1 MQKDWQKNSEAIYW
15 DETALRKAGHCS
27 MLKELYIKNLAVI
40 KEAVIPLEKR
50 LNIFTGETG
59 AGKSI
64 LINGINAV
72 LGQRC
77 SKEIVRSGCGKAVI
91 TALFTELS
99 ADVCEKL
106 TELGIDH
113 ENNEITVTREI
124 SADGGSVA
132 RINHRTAS
140 AALLKEIGSM
150 MINIHGQ
157 HDNQILLD
165 SERHMSILDDFGGD
179 GRLLE
184 EYRTT
189 FRELQHTARR
199 LGELKKQEISRIERI
214 RHLNGIIKDIGELE
228 LEEGEDDALE
238 KEYSAA
244 QNSERTVS
252 AIKAAVHALTGD
264 EAANDMISL
273 AESEISV
280 LTDVSEEFSELYD
293 RLSAVEIE
301 LADISSELEK
311 IAERAELDGQRI
323 DYLRRRLAEIN
334 KVKRK
339 YIADSAELIKMYED
353 ACGELSRLESSDSEI
368 KELAEKREDLLHKVT
383 EQAKELFDY
392 REQTAERFVSRVSEE
407 LEFLNMAGVVIVVR
421 HEKGKLTVNGMD
433 TVEFLI
439 SANKGEEPKPI
450 AKIASGGELSR
461 IMLALK
467 SVITDRD
474 SIDTMIFD
482 EIDTGVSG
490 KAAQKIGIKLRE
502 IGKVRQVICV
512 THLSQIAVMA
522 DNHLMIEKSIVDGR
536 TETKVTQLDFNG
548 RTAEIARIMGGENP
562 GSLVVKA
569 AEDELRKA
577 AEI

>member
-1 MQKDWQKNSEAIYW
+1 
-15 DETALRKAGHCS
+15 

-40 KEAVIPLEKR
+40 RETTIPLEKR

-77 SKEIVRSGCGKAVI
+77 SKDIVRTGCEKAVI

-99 ADVCEKL
+99 PEICRKL
-106 TELGIDH
+106 DSLGIDH
-113 ENNEITVTREI
+113 DNYEIIVTREI
-124 SADGGSVA
+124 NADGGSVA
-132 RINHRTAS
+132 RINGRS
-140 AALLKEIGSM
+140 APAAMLKEIGSM

-165 SERHMSILDDFGGD
+165 SDRHMEILDDFGGEKSI
-179 GRLLE
+179 LE
-184 EYRTT
+184 SYRVN
-189 FRELQHTARR
+189 FRELQRTARR
-199 LGELKKQEISRIERI
+199 LGELKNQEKSRIERT
-214 RHLNGIIKDIGELE
+214 RHLSEIVREIGALE
-228 LEEGEDDALE
+228 LRAGEDDELE
-238 KEYSAA
+238 AELAA
-244 QNSERTVS
+244 AESSQRIIS
-252 AIKAAVHALTGD
+252 AIGAAVHAINGD
-264 EAANDMISL
+264 GGAADIVAA
-273 AESEISV
+273 AENEISH
-280 LTDVSEEFSELYD
+280 LADDSAEISALSE

-301 LADISSELEK
+301 ITDIAAELEK
-311 IAERAELDGQRI
+311 IADKSETDLQRVDSI
-323 DYLRRRLAEIN
+323 RRRLGEIN
-334 KVKRK
+334 KVSKK
-339 YIADSAELIKMYED
+339 YLADSTELVKIYD
-353 ACGELSRLESSDSEI
+353 SACDELTRLESGDEEI
-368 KELAEKREDLLHKVT
+368 KLLAVKREELLRKVT
-383 EQAKELFDY
+383 ELAKALYDY
-392 REQTAERFVSRVSEE
+392 REETAARFISRVTEE
-407 LEFLNMAGVVIVVR
+407 LEFLNMAGVVLAVR

-433 TVEFLI
+433 TIEFLI

-461 IMLALK
+461 VMLALK
-467 SVITDRD
+467 SVIADKD

-490 KAAQKIGIKLRE
+490 KAAQKIGIKLKE

-522 DNHLMIEKSIVDGR
+522 DNHLMIEKNLIDGR
-536 TETKVTQLDFNG
+536 TETTVTQLGLNG
-548 RTAEIARIMGGENP
+548 KIAEIARIMGGDNP
-562 GSLVVKA
+562 SEAVIRA

>member
-1 MQKDWQKNSEAIYW
+1 
-15 DETALRKAGHCS
+15 

-40 KEAVIPLEKR
+40 RETTIPLEKR

-77 SKEIVRSGCGKAVI
+77 SKDIVRTGCDKAVI

-99 ADVCEKL
+99 PEVCKKL
-106 TELGIDH
+106 AELGIDCDDR
-113 ENNEITVTREI
+113 EISVTREI
-124 SADGGSVA
+124 NADGGSVA
-132 RINHRTAS
+132 RINGRS
-140 AALLKEIGSM
+140 APAAMLKEIGSM

-165 SERHMSILDDFGGD
+165 SQRHMEILDDFGGD
-179 GRLLE
+179 NSLLE
-184 EYRTT
+184 EYRAT
-189 FRELQHTARR
+189 FRELQTTARR
-199 LGELKKQEISRIERI
+199 LGELKKQEQSRIDRTRYLSEVV
-214 RHLNGIIKDIGELE
+214 KDIGALE
-228 LEEGEDDALE
+228 LRAGEDDELE
-238 KEYSAA
+238 KELAA
-244 QNSERTVS
+244 SENAQRIIS
-252 AIKAAVHALTGD
+252 AIGSAVHAINGD
-264 EAANDMISL
+264 EGANDIIAA
-273 AESEISV
+273 AESEISS
-280 LTDVSEEFSELYD
+280 LTDDSAKISAIYE

-301 LADISSELEK
+301 LSDIASELEK
-311 IAERAELDGQRI
+311 IADKAEVNMQRV
-323 DYLRRRLAEIN
+323 DFVRRRLTDIN
-334 KVKRK
+334 KVSKK
-339 YIADSAELIKMYED
+339 YLADSTELVKMYES
-353 ACGELSRLESSDSEI
+353 ACEELTKLEGSDDEI
-368 KELAEKREDLLHKVT
+368 KLLAAKREELLHKVT
-383 EQAKELFDY
+383 EQAKALYDY
-392 REQTAERFVSRVSEE
+392 RERVAERFVSRVTEE
-407 LEFLNMAGVVIVVR
+407 LEFLNMAGVVLAVR
-421 HEKGKLTVNGMD
+421 HEKGKLTVSGMD

-461 IMLALK
+461 VMLALK
-467 SVITDRD
+467 SVIADKD

-490 KAAQKIGIKLRE
+490 KAAQKIGIKLKE

-522 DNHLMIEKSIVDGR
+522 DNHLMIEKNIVDGR
-536 TETKVTQLDFNG
+536 TETTVTQLDFSG
-548 RTAEIARIMGGENP
+548 KTAEIARIMGGDNP
-562 GSLVVKA
+562 GSLVIKA

>member
-1 MQKDWQKNSEAIYW
+1 
-15 DETALRKAGHCS
+15 

-40 KEAVIPLEKR
+40 KEAVIPLEKK

-77 SKEIVRSGCGKAVI
+77 SKDIVRTGCNKAVI
-91 TALFTELS
+91 TALFTDLS
-99 ADVCEKL
+99 EALCRKL
-106 TELGIDH
+106 DELGIEH

-132 RINHRTAS
+132 RINQRTAS
-140 AALLKEIGSM
+140 ASLLKEIGSM

-179 GRLLE
+179 SSLLDS
-184 EYRTT
+184 YRET
-189 FRELQHTARR
+189 FRTLQHTARK
-199 LGELKKQEISRIERI
+199 LGDLKKLELSRIERT
-214 RHLNGIIKDIGELE
+214 RYLNEVIKDIGELD
-228 LEEGEDDALE
+228 LEASEDDILEREYELAKNAERNVMAIRSAVQALTGE
-238 KEYSAA
+238 EAAVELIAAAEDELSVLSEDSEEYSA
-244 QNSERTVS
+244 
-252 AIKAAVHALTGD
+252 
-264 EAANDMISL
+264 
-273 AESEISV
+273 
-280 LTDVSEEFSELYD
+280 LYE

-301 LADISSELEK
+301 LADIAGELEK
-311 IAERAELDGQRI
+311 TADKAELDGQRLV
-323 DYLRRRLAEIN
+323 YLKDRLGAIN
-334 KVKRK
+334 KVKKK
-339 YIADSAELIKMYED
+339 YMADSAELVKMYDD
-353 ACGELSRLESSDSEI
+353 ACTELSQLEGSDDEI
-368 KELAEKREDLLHKVT
+368 KKLASEREELLHKVT
-383 EQAKELFDY
+383 ELAKALYDQ
-392 REQTAERFVSRVSEE
+392 REETAKRFVSRVSEE
-407 LEFLNMAGVVIVVR
+407 LEFLNMAGVVIAVR

-450 AKIASGGELSR
+450 SKIASGGELSR

-467 SVITDRD
+467 SVIADRD

-522 DNHLMIEKSIVDGR
+522 DNHLMIEKKIIDDR
-536 TETKVTQLDFNG
+536 TETSVTQLDFQG
-548 RTAEIARIMGGENP
+548 RTAEIARIIGGEDP
-562 GSLVVKA
+562 SSLMIRT
-569 AEDELRKA
+569 AEEELRKA